1 MNNSMR
7 AVWPR
12 ELRDPSGTRFDSD
25 KEKKDAAVSRDPNRG
40 LTMVI
45 DKGLGRNTFTDVI
58 ETASP
63 YIDCIKFGFGTA
75 PLYRTDMLL
84 YKIDLAKQHG
94 ISVMTGGTLLEIA
107 VQQDIVPAFFD
118 TVCNLGFNALE
129 VSDGTIELSRQKR
142 TELIQEGKKRGL
154 RVFSEFGK
162 KLSGSLIDAAI
173 LADTVELDLAA
184 GAEYVTVEARES
196 GVSVGIFD
204 KHGECRE
211 DVVDDILKFVP
222 DHRTLIWEAPLKN
235 QQAMLLRKFGSNV
248 HLGNIAPT
256 EVMALETLRRGLRQ
270 DTFEFGLKEKTPD
283 EFCYMI

>member
-12 ELRDPSGTRFDSD
+12 ELSDPSGTRFDSD
-25 KEKKDAAVSRDPNRG
+25 KEKKDAAVSRDPDRG

-45 DKGLGRNTFTDVI
+45 DKGLGRNTFADVI

-118 TVCNLGFNALE
+118 TVCDLGFNALE

>member
-25 KEKKDAAVSRDPNRG
+25 KEKKDAAVSRDPDRG